1 MQVSL
6 QMLKDKYELNL
17 LFDDYS
23 KRIKDLKECLVLDK
37 LENEINEL
45 EKKTNESNF
54 WDDNKEASKV
64 LKKIALYKAQISG
77 IHELESLNNDFH
89 DLLEM
94 DEDEEIEE
102 MISSIS
108 KEINNLLAKMELE
121 ILLSGPF
128 DSNDAI
134 VEIHPGAGGVE
145 AHDWADML
153 YRMYLRYCDK
163 EGYKVEIIDHLDGEE
178 AGIKSVTFEVKGD
191 YAYGML
197 KSEKGVHRLV
207 RISPFDANKRRHT
220 SFASVEV
227 TPKIEEAIE
236 IEVKDEDL
244 KVDTYRASGAGGQH
258 INKTDSAVRITHL
271 PTGIVASCQTQRSQI
286 QNREYCLNVIK
297 SKLYEKK
304 MEEQRRELSK
314 IKGESMAN
322 EWGSQIRSYVFCP
335 YTMVKDHRS
344 EYQEVD
350 VNAVM
355 DGNIDGFIGA
365 YLKMRQDH
373 D

>member
-1 MQVSL
+1 MF
-6 QMLKDKYELNL
+6 KDKYELNL
-17 LFDDYS
+17 IYEDYF
-23 KRIKDLKECLVLDK
+23 KRSRDLRECLNVEKLKEEIAL
-37 LENEINEL
+37 LEEKINDP
-45 EKKTNESNF
+45 NF

-64 LKKIALYKAQISG
+64 LKKIGTDKGNIEKLL
-77 IHELESLNNDFH
+77 HLESLVNDYK
-89 DLLEM
+89 DLLDM
-94 DEDEEIEE
+94 DEDDEVSLMIE
-102 MISSIS
+102 SII
-108 KEINNLLAKMELE
+108 KEIDELVEKMELE

-128 DSNDAI
+128 DDNNAI

-153 YRMYLRYCDK
+153 YRMYIRYCDNNDF
-163 EGYKVEIIDHLDGEE
+163 KVEILEQLDGEE
-178 AGIKSVTFEVKGD
+178 AGIKSVTFEVKGQN
-191 YAYGML
+191 AYGLL

-227 TPKIEEAIE
+227 SPKFDNNIE
-236 IEVKDEDL
+236 IEIRDEDL

-258 INKTDSAVRITHL
+258 VNKTDSAVRITHI

-286 QNREYCLNVIK
+286 QNREYCMNVIK

-304 MEEQRRELSK
+304 MNEKMQEVAK
-314 IKGESMAN
+314 IKGESLAN

-344 EYQEVD
+344 DYQVSDVD
-350 VNAVM
+350 KVM
-355 DGNIDGFIGA
+355 DGDIDGFISA
-365 YLKMRQDH
+365 YLKLRKD
-373 D
+373 